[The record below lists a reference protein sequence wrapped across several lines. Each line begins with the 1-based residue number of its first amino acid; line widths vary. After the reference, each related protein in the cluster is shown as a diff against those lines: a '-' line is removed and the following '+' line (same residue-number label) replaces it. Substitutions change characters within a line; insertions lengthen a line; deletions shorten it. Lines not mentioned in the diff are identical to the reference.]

1 MSCSEPVTARPAHL
15 LPSDLHAVYDACLA
29 PRKALLRQRAHE
41 PLRKLVCYTGSKG
54 IKHMPTQEPYPHP
67 TPYRGPNYQG
77 FVFVLVSSSGKA
89 NHVLTISTQTNENFF
104 EQAYITGS
112 WYGDDPSQPKAVEGV
127 ITGNGTGISC
137 SWSPPNTA
145 GSTPQHSKNV
155 LAGTLTYNVGKFG
168 AATGLIWP
176 SAYLEGDVTAYD
188 TNGDVISGGP
198 GHVTG
203 TGAKQVLALPS
214 L

>member
-1 MSCSEPVTARPAHL
+1 
-15 LPSDLHAVYDACLA
+15 
-29 PRKALLRQRAHE
+29 
-41 PLRKLVCYTGSKG
+41 
-54 IKHMPTQEPYPHP
+54 MPTQDIENKEPPLHP

-112 WYGDDPSQPKAVEGV
+112 WYGDDPSQPKAIEGV

-145 GSTPQHSKNV
+145 GSTTQHSKNV
-155 LAGTLTYNVGKFG
+155 LTGTLTYNVGKFG

-176 SAYLEGDVTAYD
+176 SAYLDGEVTAYD
-188 TNGDVISGGP
+188 INGNVISGGP
-198 GHVTG
+198 GHVSG

>member
-1 MSCSEPVTARPAHL
+1 
-15 LPSDLHAVYDACLA
+15 
-29 PRKALLRQRAHE
+29 
-41 PLRKLVCYTGSKG
+41 
-54 IKHMPTQEPYPHP
+54 MPTQEPFPHP

-112 WYGDDPSQPKAVEGV
+112 WYGDDPSQPKAIEGV

-145 GSTPQHSKNV
+145 GSTTQHSKNV
-155 LAGTLTYNVGKFG
+155 LTGTLTYNVGKFG

-188 TNGDVISGGP
+188 INGNVISGGP